1 MPRLARTIHLR
12 EPVEGVETANANGR
26 LRRAGKYVYRAGE
39 RFDDQAAR
47 KLDPKGRRPNLWQPE
62 EPVEAAVTTVA
73 DTGQTADTTGGGSGD
88 GEQQSGPEEGPG
100 EAGDSSAGDGESAG
114 DSSPA
119 EPVDGPPPRS
129 GPQGSRDNWAAYA
142 AKVGVH
148 IEEDASRDDI
158 IAELETR
165 GLT

>member
-12 EPVEGVETANANGR
+12 EPVEGVEAATANGR

-47 KLDPKGRRPNLWQPE
+47 RLDPKGRRPNLWQPE

-73 DTGQTADTTGGGSGD
+73 DTGQTADTTGGEGGDGGD
-88 GEQQSGPEEGPG
+88 GEQHSGPDEEGG
-100 EAGDSSAGDGESAG
+100 ESSAGDDEPVG

-129 GPQGSRDNWAAYA
+129 GPQGSRENWAAYA

-148 IEEDASRDDI
+148 IEEGASRDDI